1 MSTDKKIQDVYRIL
15 DRLYFRDFKDVRI
28 DEPDFDYYYAEST
41 LYVIRHRKTK
51 AYYFVCADKPA
62 NALLKVKNGV
72 I

>member
-1 MSTDKKIQDVYRIL
+1 MSTDQKIQDVYKIL
-15 DRLYFRDFKDVRI
+15 DRLYFRDFKDVGL

-51 AYYFVCADKPA
+51 SYYFVCADKPA